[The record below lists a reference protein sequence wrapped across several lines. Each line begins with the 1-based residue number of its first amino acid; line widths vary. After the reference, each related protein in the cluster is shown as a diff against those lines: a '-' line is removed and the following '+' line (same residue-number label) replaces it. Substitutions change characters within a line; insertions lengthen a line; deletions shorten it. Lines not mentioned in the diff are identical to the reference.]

1 MIASTIH
8 CEPCFLSPSCVKKK
22 KIVQKFRRNK
32 ISICKGTDAMGWI
45 IKTCPLLE
53 EDTKANP
60 EPGLPRTLTSAKA
73 ARAVPY
79 RRVISLESQG
89 RGGRLLDS
97 WRLYWLKARGYAD
110 QSGPIKRAQLEVQQG
125 SVLKDLE
132 YPQHPVWF
140 WPSWLLSLT
149 LGFIHKM
156 NQWID
161 VPQEFVL

>member
-1 MIASTIH
+1 MNHVFWA
-8 CEPCFLSPSCVKKK
+8 LLAWKK
-22 KIVQKFRRNK
+22 KIVQKFRSK
-32 ISICKGTDAMGWI
+32 ISIWDESSEHAHSWKMT
-45 IKTCPLLE
+45 L
-53 EDTKANP
+53 KANP
-60 EPGLPRTLTSAKA
+60 EPGLPMTLTSAKA

-97 WRLYWLKARGYAD
+97 LRLCWLKARGYAD
-110 QSGPIKRAQLEVQQG
+110 QSGPVKRAQLGVQQG

-132 YPQHPVWF
+132 YPQHAVWF

-149 LGFIHKM
+149 LGFFHKM

-161 VPQEFVL
+161 VPQEFML